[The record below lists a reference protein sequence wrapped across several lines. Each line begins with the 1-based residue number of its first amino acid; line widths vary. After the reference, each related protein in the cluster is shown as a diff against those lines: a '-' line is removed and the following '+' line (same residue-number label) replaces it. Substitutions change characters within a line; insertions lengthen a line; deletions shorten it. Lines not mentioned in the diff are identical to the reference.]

1 MAEIYRR
8 ASYDMIWLGPP
19 SAALLDDLIQIM
31 GNDSSLARFSQTIKD
46 FLVERDWGSRM
57 DYTRGCL
64 SPRGKLHKLSRGLC

>member
-1 MAEIYRR
+1 VLRIAESYRR

-46 FLVERDWGSRM
+46 FLVERYWGS
-57 DYTRGCL
+57 GN
-64 SPRGKLHKLSRGLC
+64 GLYKRLFEPARQAS